1 MNTFEKQILKENFK
15 EKLFLSNLGEF
26 HVLIE
31 KFRVNEKI
39 VISWRKKTA
48 IWEQDE
54 MLKGFRKPKSI

>member
-39 VISWRKKTA
+39 VISWREKTA

>member
-1 MNTFEKQILKENFK
+1 MNTFEKQILKKNFK

-31 KFRVNEKI
+31 KFSVNEKI
-39 VISWRKKTA
+39 VISWREKTA

-54 MLKGFRKPKSI
+54 MLKGFRKPKPI

>member
-1 MNTFEKQILKENFK
+1 MNTFEKQILKKNFK

-39 VISWRKKTA
+39 VIS
-48 IWEQDE
+48 
-54 MLKGFRKPKSI
+54 

>member
-39 VISWRKKTA
+39 VISWRKKIA